1 MKHNTQEF
9 GCFASNTSALHKHYF
24 MNQPLDSQV
33 QQQFMNMAATS
44 LQKQADIETADTLSF
59 DDFLTRYFSQ
69 S

>member
-1 MKHNTQEF
+1 
-9 GCFASNTSALHKHYF
+9 
-24 MNQPLDSQV
+24 
-33 QQQFMNMAATS
+33 MNMAATS